1 MTWDYYDI
9 EKSLA
14 PNTRIF
20 DKAEDCIQ
28 FLLDLLREDKVFDF
42 NDSEKKES
50 LDVLDML
57 LRNAKFSKGLL
68 VGERQM
74 EIEGDRAQ
82 MRSME
87 RGR

>member
-1 MTWDYYDI
+1 MTWDYYNI

-14 PNTRIF
+14 KSTRIY
-20 DKAEDCIQ
+20 DEAENCIQ
-28 FLLDLLREDKVFDF
+28 FLLDLLRENKVFDF
-42 NDSEKKES
+42 NDSEKRES

-57 LRNAKFSKGLL
+57 SRNAKFSKGLMI
-68 VGERQM
+68 GERQM
-74 EIEGDRAQ
+74 EIEGDRAH